1 MIDLAEYVKLT
12 QKLEELE
19 LVIDKLMP
27 NELELL
33 RSIEAKYAEPLS
45 PDPFD
50 ATALF
55 VMLRNVDV
63 RRAYQFD
70 PKKDGGRV
78 IDLPRSDA
86 LKKARRV
93 LR

>member
-1 MIDLAEYVKLT
+1 MINLAEYVKLT

-50 ATALF
+50 TTALF